1 MRRVIGPILTTGAA
15 LLAACVVVA
24 NPIVVPRADVQIPA
38 FTLSAGN
45 DETGGMLDPAFL
57 NAIAPAPSESDNP
70 FSVFKQLI
78 TSLAADATSV
88 GRNAIVDAFVAGLAS
103 VTQPELTAASAP
115 YAAPPVD
122 PYPANLPALAASL
135 APGLDISSLNPV
147 AAAVPAATA
156 DPSLA
161 VAAAVAPVVR
171 EIVSSLVAD
180 VGYVSN
186 GLISAA
192 FAVGALVATEPVL
205 VVNTL
210 SALVGGDL
218 NGAVENAVKVVVAP
232 FGPAGILLNTLRA
245 VIENHLAQP
254 IANRSTLAAGQPV
267 TPASGTD
274 SADVPGYVTSSA
286 PATRLVVRP
295 SRRNHRDVGVPSAE
309 TVPVPGPA
317 AALGVS
323 DLGVVAPRAAAS
335 ASNAT
340 PSPQRVAGVAGKAIT
355 AIGDQAGVA
364 VREVAAA
371 VGRSV
376 GSGRAA
382 RDSSAAGRG

>member
-1 MRRVIGPILTTGAA
+1 MRRVIGPILTTGVA

-103 VTQPELTAASAP
+103 VTQPELTAASDP

-135 APGLDISSLNPV
+135 APGLDISLLNPV

-161 VAAAVAPVVR
+161 VAAAVAPVIH
-171 EIVSSLVAD
+171 ELVSSLVAD

-245 VIENHLAQP
+245 VIENHLSKP

-267 TPASGTD
+267 TPAPGTD
-274 SADVPGYVTSSA
+274 STDVPQDFTSPA
-286 PATRLVVRP
+286 PATRLAVRP
-295 SRRNHRDVGVPSAE
+295 SQRNHRDVGVPTAE
-309 TVPVPGPA
+309 IVSVPGLA

-323 DLGVVAPRAAAS
+323 DLRVVAARAAATV
-335 ASNAT
+335 SNST
-340 PSPQRVAGVAGKAIT
+340 PSPRRPVAAVHEAIT

-364 VREVAAA
+364 VEGAADA
-371 VGRSV
+371 VGKI
-376 GSGRAA
+376 AA
-382 RDSSAAGRG
+382 RSRSAQAAGRG

>member
-1 MRRVIGPILTTGAA
+1 MRRVIGPILTTGVA

-70 FSVFKQLI
+70 FAVFKQLI

-103 VTQPELTAASAP
+103 VTQPELTAASDP

-135 APGLDISSLNPV
+135 APGLDISLLNPV

-232 FGPAGILLNTLRA
+232 FGPAGILLNTLRN
-245 VIENHLAQP
+245 VIENHLSKP

-267 TPASGTD
+267 TPAPETD
-274 SADVPGYVTSSA
+274 STDVPQYVTSPA
-286 PATRLVVRP
+286 RATRLAVRP
-295 SRRNHRDVGVPSAE
+295 SQRNHRDVGVPTAE
-309 TVPVPGPA
+309 IVSVPGLA

-323 DLGVVAPRAAAS
+323 DLRVVAARAAATV
-335 ASNAT
+335 SNST
-340 PSPQRVAGVAGKAIT
+340 PSPRRPVAVVHEAIT

-364 VREVAAA
+364 VEGAADA
-371 VGRSV
+371 VGKI
-376 GSGRAA
+376 AA
-382 RDSSAAGRG
+382 RSRSAQAAGRG

>member
-1 MRRVIGPILTTGAA
+1 MRRVIGPILTTGVA

-103 VTQPELTAASAP
+103 VTQPELTAASDP

-135 APGLDISSLNPV
+135 APGLDISLLNPV
-147 AAAVPAATA
+147 AAALPAATA

-161 VAAAVAPVVR
+161 VAAAVAPVIH
-171 EIVSSLVAD
+171 ELVSSLVAD

-245 VIENHLAQP
+245 VIENHLSKP
-254 IANRSTLAAGQPV
+254 VANRSTTPAGQSV
-267 TPASGTD
+267 TPAPGTD
-274 SADVPGYVTSSA
+274 STDVPQDFTSPA
-286 PATRLVVRP
+286 PATRLAVRP
-295 SRRNHRDVGVPSAE
+295 SQRNHRDAVVPTAE
-309 TVPVPGPA
+309 IVSVPGLA

-323 DLGVVAPRAAAS
+323 DLRVVAARAAATV
-335 ASNAT
+335 SNST
-340 PSPQRVAGVAGKAIT
+340 PSPRRPVAVVHEAIT

-364 VREVAAA
+364 VEGAADA
-371 VGRSV
+371 VGKI
-376 GSGRAA
+376 AA
-382 RDSSAAGRG
+382 RSRSAQAAGRG

>member
-1 MRRVIGPILTTGAA
+1 VRRVIGPILTTGVA
-15 LLAACVVVA
+15 LLAASVVVA
-24 NPIVVPRADVQIPA
+24 NPLVVPRADVQIPA

-78 TSLAADATSV
+78 TSLASDATSV
-88 GRNAIVDAFVAGLAS
+88 GRNAIVDAFVAGVAAVS
-103 VTQPELTAASAP
+103 QPELSAASDP

-135 APGLDISSLNPV
+135 APGLDISLLNPV

-171 EIVSSLVAD
+171 ELVSSLVAD

-218 NGAVENAVKVVVAP
+218 NGAVVNAVKVVVAP
-232 FGPAGILLNTLRA
+232 FGPAGILVNTLRA
-245 VIENHLAQP
+245 VIENHLSKP
-254 IANRSTLAAGQPV
+254 VANRSTSSAGQPV
-267 TPASGTD
+267 TPAPTAD
-274 SADVPGYVTSSA
+274 STDVPEDVTSPT
-286 PATRLVVRP
+286 PATRLAVRP
-295 SRRNHRDVGVPSAE
+295 SQRNHRDAVVPTAE
-309 TVPVPGPA
+309 IVSVPGLA

-323 DLGVVAPRAAAS
+323 DLRVVAARAAATV
-335 ASNAT
+335 SNST
-340 PSPQRVAGVAGKAIT
+340 PSPRRPVAVVHEAIT

-364 VREVAAA
+364 VEGAADA
-371 VGRSV
+371 IGKI
-376 GSGRAA
+376 AA
-382 RDSSAAGRG
+382 RSRSAQAAGRG

>member
-1 MRRVIGPILTTGAA
+1 MRRVVGPILTTGVA
-15 LLAACVVVA
+15 LLAASVVVA

-70 FSVFKQLI
+70 FSVLKQLI
-78 TSLAADATSV
+78 TSLASDATSV
-88 GRNAIVDAFVAGLAS
+88 GRNAIVDAFFAGVAAVS
-103 VTQPELTAASAP
+103 QPELSAASAP

-135 APGLDISSLNPV
+135 APGLDISSLKPV

-171 EIVSSLVAD
+171 ELVSSLVAD

-232 FGPAGILLNTLRA
+232 FGPAGILVNTLWA
-245 VIENHLAQP
+245 VIENHLSKP

-286 PATRLVVRP
+286 RATRLDVRP
-295 SRRNHRDVGVPSAE
+295 SQRNHRDAVVSTAE
-309 TVPVPGPA
+309 IVPVPGPA
-317 AALGVS
+317 ASLGV
-323 DLGVVAPRAAAS
+323 AAARS
-335 ASNAT
+335 VAT
-340 PSPQRVAGVAGKAIT
+340 VSDATLAHRKPAGAARGAIT
-355 AIGDQAGVA
+355 TIGDQAGVA
-364 VREVAAA
+364 VEGAADA
-371 VGRSV
+371 VGKI
-376 GSGRAA
+376 AA
-382 RDSSAAGRG
+382 RSRSAQAAGRG

>member
-1 MRRVIGPILTTGAA
+1 MRRVVGPILTTGVA

-24 NPIVVPRADVQIPA
+24 NPIIVPRADVQIPA

-103 VTQPELTAASAP
+103 VTQPELTAASDP
-115 YAAPPVD
+115 YAAPPVN

-135 APGLDISSLNPV
+135 APGLDISSLKPV
-147 AAAVPAATA
+147 ASAMPAATA

-171 EIVSSLVAD
+171 ELVSSLVAD

-218 NGAVENAVKVVVAP
+218 NGAVQYAVKVVVAP
-232 FGPAGILLNTLRA
+232 FGPAGILLNTLQN
-245 VIENHLAQP
+245 VIENHLAPP

-267 TPASGTD
+267 TPAPTTD
-274 SADVPGYVTSSA
+274 SADVPQDFTSPA
-286 PATRLVVRP
+286 PATRLAVRP
-295 SRRNHRDVGVPSAE
+295 SQRNQRDAVVPTAE
-309 TVPVPGPA
+309 IVSVPGLA
-317 AALGVS
+317 AARGVS
-323 DLGVVAPRAAAS
+323 DLGVVAARAAATV
-335 ASNAT
+335 SNST
-340 PSPQRVAGVAGKAIT
+340 PSPRRPVAVVHEAIT

-364 VREVAAA
+364 VEGAADA
-371 VGRSV
+371 VGKI
-376 GSGRAA
+376 AA
-382 RDSSAAGRG
+382 RSRSAQAAGRG

>member
-1 MRRVIGPILTTGAA
+1 VRRVIGPILTTGVA
-15 LLAACVVVA
+15 LLAASVVVA
-24 NPIVVPRADVQIPA
+24 NPLVVPRADVQIPA

-78 TSLAADATSV
+78 TSLASDATSV
-88 GRNAIVDAFVAGLAS
+88 GRNAIVDAFVAGVAAVS
-103 VTQPELTAASAP
+103 QPELSAASDP

-135 APGLDISSLNPV
+135 APGLDISSLKPV

-171 EIVSSLVAD
+171 ELVSSLVAD

-232 FGPAGILLNTLRA
+232 FGPAGILVNTLWA
-245 VIENHLAQP
+245 VIENHLSKP
-254 IANRSTLAAGQPV
+254 IANRSTSSSSAEQPV
-267 TPASGTD
+267 TPAPTAD
-274 SADVPGYVTSSA
+274 STDVPEDVTSPT
-286 PATRLVVRP
+286 PATRLAVRP
-295 SRRNHRDVGVPSAE
+295 SQRNHRDAVVPTAE
-309 TVPVPGPA
+309 IVSVPGLA

-323 DLGVVAPRAAAS
+323 DLRVVAARAAATV
-335 ASNAT
+335 SNST
-340 PSPQRVAGVAGKAIT
+340 PSPRRPVAVVHEAIT

-364 VREVAAA
+364 VEGAADA
-371 VGRSV
+371 IGKI
-376 GSGRAA
+376 AA
-382 RDSSAAGRG
+382 RSRSAQAAGRG

>member
-1 MRRVIGPILTTGAA
+1 MRRVIGPILTTGVA
-15 LLAACVVVA
+15 LLAASVVVA
-24 NPIVVPRADVQIPA
+24 NPLVVPRADVQIPA

-78 TSLAADATSV
+78 TSLASDATSV
-88 GRNAIVDAFVAGLAS
+88 GRNAIVDAFVAGVAAVS
-103 VTQPELTAASAP
+103 QPELSAASDP

-135 APGLDISSLNPV
+135 APGLDISSFKPV

-171 EIVSSLVAD
+171 ELVSSLVAD

-218 NGAVENAVKVVVAP
+218 NGAVVNAVKVVVAP
-232 FGPAGILLNTLRA
+232 FGPAGILVNTLRA
-245 VIENHLAQP
+245 VIENHLSKP
-254 IANRSTLAAGQPV
+254 VANRSTSSAGQPV
-267 TPASGTD
+267 TPAPTAD
-274 SADVPGYVTSSA
+274 STDVPEDVTSPT
-286 PATRLVVRP
+286 PATRLAVRP
-295 SRRNHRDVGVPSAE
+295 SQRNHRDAVVPTAE
-309 TVPVPGPA
+309 IVSVPGLA

-323 DLGVVAPRAAAS
+323 DLRVVAARAAATV
-335 ASNAT
+335 SNST
-340 PSPQRVAGVAGKAIT
+340 PSPRRPVAVVHEAIT

-364 VREVAAA
+364 VEGAADA
-371 VGRSV
+371 IGKI
-376 GSGRAA
+376 AA
-382 RDSSAAGRG
+382 RSRSAQAAGRG